1 VSLVTSSRPAY
12 AECMTRD
19 WDVRADELAG
29 DAIGQGEPT
38 AWFERLYAEG
48 LAGDIS
54 VPWDR
59 EDPNPELAEW
69 AESVAV
75 DGNGRRA
82 VVVGCG
88 LGADAEYLA
97 SRGFE
102 VTGFDISPS
111 AIEEARRRHPD
122 SPVDYRVVD
131 LFALPDDLKGGFDL
145 VAEVFTLQALPD
157 PSREKAADAVAGLVA
172 PGGSLVVVAFRADGG
187 ETSDQGPPFALGRDF
202 IDSLARDGLE
212 TMRLVERP
220 GPRWLAEY
228 VRN

>member
-1 VSLVTSSRPAY
+1 
-12 AECMTRD
+12 MTRD
-19 WDVRADELAG
+19 WDARADELAG
-29 DAIGQGEPT
+29 EAIGKGEPT
-38 AWFERLYAEG
+38 AWFDRLYAEG

-69 AESVAV
+69 AESGAI
-75 DGNGRRA
+75 DGAGRRA

-102 VTGFDISPS
+102 VSAFDISPS

-122 SPVDYRVVD
+122 SPVDYRVAD
-131 LFALPDDLKGGFDL
+131 ILAPPADWKGAFDL
-145 VAEVFTLQALPD
+145 VAEVFTLQALPEPPRD
-157 PSREKAADAVAGLVA
+157 QAADAIVDLVA

-187 ETSDQGPPFALGRDF
+187 VTSEQGPPFALGLDF
-202 IDSLARDGLE
+202 IESLARDGLE
-212 TMRLVERP
+212 AIRVVERE

-228 VRN
+228 QRS